1 MKNIAIK
8 CLSTEQGKKIIQYLL
23 SLGAKNESDYGG
35 TNINAFYFISE
46 KTGNITLSHA
56 NSLPLGYSII
66 ELPKEEQ
73 ATELK
78 RGDEI
83 LVRDTIVNYEKRI
96 FLAYIEGARSPVVT
110 VAKGDESNFKQGK
123 PFSTVQW
130 RYYKRIEEEEQIVE
144 LTMEDISNGKGVG
157 IKPEL
162 IRIKK

>member
-1 MKNIAIK
+1 MEVAIE
-8 CLSTEQGKKIIQYLL
+8 CLDKEHGEKIIQYFL
-23 SLGAKNESDYGG
+23 SLGAKNPKKHKG
-35 TNINAFYFISE
+35 NCLNCFYFID
-46 KTGNITLSHA
+46 KGIIDFTGSFKMI
-56 NSLPLGYSII
+56 
-66 ELPKEEQ
+66 PKECKLIEIPVKK
-73 ATELK
+73 EKEKPK

-83 LVRDTIVNYEKRI
+83 WVSDTIDGNHEKRI
-96 FLAYIEGARSPVVT
+96 FLAYIEGAKSPVVT

-130 RYYKRIEEEEQIVE
+130 RYYKRIEEKDQIVE

>member
-1 MKNIAIK
+1 MKKIAIM
-8 CLSTEQGKKIIQYLL
+8 STGIDHGKKIIQYLI
-23 SLGAKNESDYGG
+23 SLGAENKCNYTGKSIGG
-35 TNINAFYFISE
+35 FYFISE
-46 KTGNITLSHA
+46 KNGNIDI
-56 NSLPLGYSII
+56 SLYFNDLPNGYEVVGLPI
-66 ELPKEEQ
+66 EGVSEP
-73 ATELK
+73 K

-83 LVRDTIVNYEKRI
+83 WVSDTIDGNHEKRI
-96 FLAYIEGARSPVVT
+96 FLAYIEGAKSPVVT

-130 RYYKRIEEEEQIVE
+130 RYCKKIEEEQIVE